1 MKNLVKFKSY
11 KDGSLK
17 VSISDGL
24 MREEF
29 ERVSELYGLP
39 DESIHYF
46 KRDALQLILVNCI
59 QGWISNF
66 KCDAKN
72 DYMLYLNDQ
81 EFHVVNGE
89 CVYEQDFKDHTED
102 MVEVGADF
110 NQIEN

>member
-29 ERVSELYGLP
+29 EQVSELYGLP
-39 DESIHYF
+39 DESIQYF
-46 KRDALQLILVNCI
+46 KRDALQLILVNCV
-59 QGWISNF
+59 QAWISNF
-66 KCDAKN
+66 KCEAKN
-72 DYMLYLNDQ
+72 DYMLYLDNK

-89 CVYEQDFKDHTED
+89 CVYEQDFENHTED
-102 MVEVGADF
+102 LVEVGADF
-110 NQIEN
+110 NQAEN